1 MLYSHPCVTHVIL
14 GFFSIMSK
22 YIDQI
27 QNYTDRIYKKSGGN
41 SNNSNN
47 NRNRRNNHSNDDDND
62 DYDDFEI
69 KTTSNAIIIGASSH
83 GNIALDRRKFEVGG
97 TRALIIGQTG
107 SGKSFAT
114 RNIIEQLYSNKTGVI
129 VILDPEGDYYTLRS
143 KFDFV
148 ILGLDEDTCDIV
160 INEEN
165 ASDLTLKMMLNEI
178 NIIVDLSDA
187 DDDKIRQEIATLMI
201 QTILQHRKIAPPIT
215 LIVEEAAIFAKKSM
229 GTTSVQNMKCTDALK
244 KIARLGRKGAV
255 CTFFCTQR
263 ITHLHKDISAECN
276 TYILGKCNDPA
287 DIERNA
293 KFLHLSGKNIPD
305 FENLKYEFYAYGEG
319 FDHYDQKNIPIKFKS
334 NKPYSTH
341 HSISRRD
348 PGSFPKPESE
358 VVKKWI
364 SLMKSI
370 KDLMKESVKNKAAST
385 DKPILA
391 LVPSIAIDSSSFIP
405 ITPPKP
411 TKNWED
417 EADDKMFGNLS
428 DSCEVCGKTAIAHNR
443 CEKHADYDPRLKDFD
458 DEDDDD
464 NDDDDESD
472 DD

>member
-1 MLYSHPCVTHVIL
+1 
-14 GFFSIMSK
+14 MSK

-27 QNYTDRIYKKSGGN
+27 QKYTTQISKKSG
-41 SNNSNN
+41 SN
-47 NRNRRNNHSNDDDND
+47 RGRPNHKSDDDDDND
-62 DYDDFEI
+62 HEDFSI

-114 RNIIEQLYSNKTGVI
+114 RNIIEQLYHNKTGVI

-165 ASDLTLKMMLNEI
+165 ASDLTLKMILNEI
-178 NIIVDLSDA
+178 NIIIDLSDA

-341 HSISRRD
+341 HSISRRV

-358 VVKKWI
+358 IVKKWI
-364 SLMKSI
+364 SQMKSI
-370 KDLMKESVKNKAAST
+370 KDFMKESPLAP
-385 DKPILA
+385 KPALS
-391 LVPSIAIDSSSFIP
+391 LVPAITDSSSFISKP
-405 ITPPKP
+405 IPKP
-411 TKNWED
+411 SANLKPVKNWED
-417 EADDKMFGNLS
+417 ECDDDMIMPLS
-428 DSCEVCGKTAIAHNR
+428 DSCEVCGKNAIAHNR
-443 CEKHADYDPRLKDFD
+443 CEEHADYDFRLKDYIDD
-458 DEDDDD
+458 DEEDE
-464 NDDDDESD
+464 DESD
-472 DD
+472 DE

>member
-1 MLYSHPCVTHVIL
+1 MLYYSPSVTYVIL
-14 GFFSIMSK
+14 GFFNIMSK
-22 YIDQI
+22 FIDQI
-27 QNYTDRIYKKSGGN
+27 QNYTDRIYKKSGNNG
-41 SNNSNN
+41 NNSQ
-47 NRNRRNNHSNDDDND
+47 NRNSRRDNDDND
-62 DYDDFEI
+62 NYDDFKI
-69 KTTSNAIIIGASSH
+69 KTTNNAIIIGSSSH

-107 SGKSFAT
+107 SGKSFTT
-114 RNIIEQLYSNKTGVI
+114 RNIIEQLYYNKTGII

-165 ASDLTLKMMLNEI
+165 AADLTLKMILNEI
-178 NIIVDLSDA
+178 HVIIDLSDA
-187 DDDKIRQEIATLMI
+187 DDDKIRQEIATLII
-201 QTILQHRKIAPPIT
+201 QTILQYRKIAPPIV
-215 LIVEEAAIFAKKSM
+215 LIVEEAAVFAKKSM
-229 GTTSVQNMKCTDALK
+229 GTTSIQNMKCTDALK

-293 KFLHLSGKNIPD
+293 KFLHLSGKDVPN

-334 NKPYSTH
+334 NKPASTH
-341 HSISRRD
+341 HSTSRRI
-348 PGSFPKPESE
+348 PGSFPKPDTET
-358 VVKKWI
+358 VKKWI

-370 KDLMKESVKNKAAST
+370 KDIMKESAKNKLINT
-385 DKPILA
+385 DAPVLT
-391 LVPSIAIDSSSFIP
+391 LVPPIDTSSFIP
-405 ITPPKP
+405 IIPPKP
-411 TKNWED
+411 VKNWED
-417 EADDKMFGNLS
+417 EADEKMFGNLS

-443 CEKHADYDPRLKDFD
+443 CEKHADYDERLKDFD
-458 DEDDDD
+458 NDDDDD
-464 NDDDDESD
+464 NDFDDESD